1 MSPLTAQNAPGG
13 AIGTQIAPPILRLG
27 VARGEALRL
36 AAGKDG
42 QDRGKKEQ
50 HDLPIVIL
58 RVVRPSL

>member
-1 MSPLTAQNAPGG
+1 MSPLAAQNAPGG
-13 AIGTQIAPPILRLG
+13 AIGAQIARPILRLG

-42 QDRGKKEQ
+42 QDRERNEQ
-50 HDLPIVIL
+50 HDLLIVIL